1 METHADMQVLASE
14 TCLKLGEQVAQQGSE
29 TSLPPCCWG
38 YHFCYLHSD
47 LFYIVNTRCLNLP
60 VHKPQPETS
69 RKRARHDFPS
79 RCGASPS
86 PALATSTWEGQ

>member
-38 YHFCYLHSD
+38 YHLYPLVLFTFGSLLHCKHT
-47 LFYIVNTRCLNLP
+47 L
-60 VHKPQPETS
+60 PQPS
-69 RKRARHDFPS
+69 
-79 RCGASPS
+79 SP
-86 PALATSTWEGQ
+86 